1 MSFGSGS
8 GLSTVSGMSGVRG
21 GNSGQQATLGF
32 ALFVVAAVALVGFLF
47 KKPPAPE
54 KAAPDPVAARRQV
67 VQVIQDKAATVKPI
81 ALEMTPQV
89 TRDWINLDGVQ
100 DKQGIDNLVIG
111 IVKTAYRK
119 HLGDT
124 AYVRYFGAAGSKWT
138 YASLTNAVG
147 SDLMNAVRAEV
158 VQLNE
163 QFRRELRRQG
173 ASRG

>member
-32 ALFVVAAVALVGFLF
+32 ALLVVAAVALVGFFF
-47 KKPPAPE
+47 KKPPSPPSP
-54 KAAPDPVAARRQV
+54 APDPVAIRRH
-67 VQVIQDKAATVKPI
+67 VIQSEATAVKPI

-100 DKQGIDNLVIG
+100 DKQGIDNLVVG

-124 AYVRYFGAAGSKWT
+124 AYVRCFGAAGSKWT
-138 YASLTNAVG
+138 YASLTDAVG
-147 SDLMNAVRAEV
+147 NDLMNAVRTEV

-163 QFRRELRRQG
+163 QFRRDLRRQE